1 MRLFRR
7 LILSFI
13 LLLEIHQN
21 VSAQENIVFFEKGNL
36 SSISISLI
44 DSITCQA
51 PNLFNLHL
59 FEREN
64 AITVPTDSALFYLQI
79 SDTLFITYEENEV
92 RVQNP
97 HLERFRVDHSSM
109 NVNVSASGKQP
120 FVCVAS
126 GECENG
132 RLIID
137 SDTTCTLVLS
147 GLKLVS
153 QEGSAIYFRQKQK
166 STVELSEGTINIL
179 EDAIHYN
186 KTDTTDISCAA
197 LYSKGSISIG
207 GTGILNVR
215 GNYRHAIFSSKNL
228 NIDDG
233 TINILDA
240 QKDGI
245 HCDKYKQK
253 GGTVNLNLTQT
264 ATKGI
269 KTKEEFE
276 LKGGRIEG
284 EATADLKIANG
295 ETSYCTFIKSDSL
308 FTMSGGDMQLTHS
321 GKGGRCISVDKNFLM
336 MAGRMSLE
344 CHGDGGSYLTAAN
357 DSDYYTPKCITV
369 NGITR
374 IERGYLSLQATGQ
387 GGKGLDCSDTIF
399 IGRNGDD
406 FLNEDLLLLNVQ
418 THGWCME
425 DNVNEDYRSG
435 CPKAVKC
442 DEDIYLYSGTLRINT
457 YGQGGEGIEAK
468 GSLRAYHSTVIADCY
483 DDGINT
489 GKRCYID
496 GAHIFCRSIN
506 NDGID
511 SNGKMSVMDGI
522 VSAIS
527 EHYENESFDTEG
539 TSFNLYGGHIIGI
552 GNDEVSVSQQSTIPY
567 YSTPSWCLR
576 FGYQCGDSIAIQSNQ
591 YLTIS
596 KGNEAIVS
604 LRHEYGSPDA
614 FITVASA
621 DMQKGISYQI
631 RDGEQPLSPSTTWL
645 DDRVIIGGAIT
656 NEQESLFHFQA
667 Y

>member
-79 SDTLFITYEENEV
+79 SDTLFITYEGNNV
-92 RVQNP
+92 KVQNP
-97 HLERFRVDHSSM
+97 HLERFRVDYSSM

-166 STVELSEGTINIL
+166 STIELSEGTINIL

-253 GGTVNLNLTQT
+253 GGTVNLHLTQT

-284 EATADLKIANG
+284 EATANLKIANG

-308 FTMSGGDMQLTHS
+308 FTMNGGDIQLTHS

-336 MAGRMSLE
+336 TAGRMSLE

-357 DSDYYTPKCITV
+357 DSDYYTPKCITADDSV
-369 NGITR
+369 FIQSGHLTC
-374 IERGYLSLQATGQ
+374 LSTGL
-387 GGKGLDCSDTIF
+387 GGKGIVAGKHLS
-399 IGRNGDD
+399 IG
-406 FLNEDLLLLNVQ
+406 NEEEPNYDELLIRVETQGECIINDVD
-418 THGWCME
+418 E
-425 DNVNEDYRSG
+425 DQRFG
-435 CPKAVKC
+435 CPKGIKADSTIIIYGGDIAVTTA
-442 DEDIYLYSGTLRINT
+442 GM
-457 YGQGGEGIEAK
+457 GGEGVECN
-468 GSLRAYHSTVIADCY
+468 GDMLVNGGTLECNTF
-483 DDGINT
+483 DDGINV
-489 GKRCYID
+489 G
-496 GAHIFCRSIN
+496 RSIEIAGGQVYCN
-506 NDGID
+506 SVDNDGID
-511 SNGKMSVMDGI
+511 SNGSITVSGGI
-522 VSAIS
+522 VASV
-527 EHYENESFDTEG
+527 NQQRPDESFDSLDGRFYLLGGVIFGLGSSPVKVQESACPFYSTQYDNG
-539 TSFNLYGGHIIGI
+539 SRYGGLILTEDKYLYVLR
-552 GNDEVSVSQQSTIPY
+552 GNEVIMAMKNINRS
-567 YSTPSWCLR
+567 LR
-576 FGYQCGDSIAIQSNQ
+576 TF
-591 YLTIS
+591 LTICHPS
-596 KGNEAIVS
+596 FMEDEPLIICEGDQPTGNCYS
-604 LRHEYGSPDA
+604 LFNEKLFISGQTENPY
-614 FITVASA
+614 FITHIQVHT
-621 DMQKGISYQI
+621 K
-631 RDGEQPLSPSTTWL
+631 
-645 DDRVIIGGAIT
+645 
-656 NEQESLFHFQA
+656 H
-667 Y
+667 